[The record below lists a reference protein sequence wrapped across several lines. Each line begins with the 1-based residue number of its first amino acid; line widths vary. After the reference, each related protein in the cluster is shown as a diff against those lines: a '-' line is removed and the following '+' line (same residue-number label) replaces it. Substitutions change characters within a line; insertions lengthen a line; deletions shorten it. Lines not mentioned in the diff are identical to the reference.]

1 VGRGFAIDVECGQR
15 AGSKLASHG
24 RSRKRDEGDRL
35 GSEIEKIGEVT
46 FAQAAGQVYNRE
58 RHGKLRKAV
67 QDVKSKS
74 NHTGISKYM
83 GSRTRGKA
91 QDLRDKSNAGHGPT
105 NANEERNA
113 KSNGG
118 RRAEA

>member
-1 VGRGFAIDVECGQR
+1 
-15 AGSKLASHG
+15 
-24 RSRKRDEGDRL
+24 L

-58 RHGKLRKAV
+58 THGKLRKAV

-91 QDLRDKSNAGHGPT
+91 RRKIYEIKAMRDTGPKT
-105 NANEERNA
+105 RTKNETQSLIME
-113 KSNGG
+113 GG
-118 RRAEA
+118 QKRETRGKL